1 MDRIDGLSLR
11 ELADYPL
18 VLRESGSKTRENPKR
33 RRGNP
38 GFGRSRILMEEA
50 LICLRESPGGKL
62 IGAFMDMA
70 KEPVTRRRTAPRVR
84 SLRSDR

>member
-18 VLRESGSKTRENPKR
+18 VLRESCSKTRENPKR

-38 GFGRSRILMEEA
+38 GFGRSRILMEKA
-50 LICLRESPGGKL
+50 SVCLRERPGGKKTRAPVSMNPVEAPPPVK
-62 IGAFMDMA
+62 GA
-70 KEPVTRRRTAPRVR
+70 R
-84 SLRSDR
+84 SNASF